1 MKKLIDSIE
10 LINKLEESGKEVSI
24 EVINRKNK
32 EQGLVCLLKNNKEVK
47 VFEGNPDGSDDRI
60 YTIEEFDE
68 NYDIKKILDEYEE
81 EYE

>member
-10 LINKLEESGKEVSI
+10 MINKLKESGKEVSI
-24 EVINRKNK
+24 EVINKKNK
-32 EQGLVCLLKNNKEVK
+32 EQGIVCLLQNNKEVK

-60 YTIEEFDE
+60 YTIEEFDK
-68 NYDIKKILDEYEE
+68 NYDIKRILDEYEE